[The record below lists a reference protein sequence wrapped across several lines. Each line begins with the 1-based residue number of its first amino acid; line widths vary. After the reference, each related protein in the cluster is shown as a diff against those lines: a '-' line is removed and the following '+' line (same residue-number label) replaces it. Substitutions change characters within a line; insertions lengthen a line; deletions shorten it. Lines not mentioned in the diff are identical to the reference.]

1 MSRFAPLPKRD
12 NRTATTELINWGDP
26 GDYRNRGA
34 VTPRSSSKRLQAYYD
49 SNDIPATPAQS
60 AKAIAPA
67 TAKVSAAAPA
77 APTKPKSAA
86 TIAAEAF
93 AERAAKVMKSPAA
106 IGKVKAAAELLG
118 NTSLTPAEIVAQL
131 ATAETDAARQQAE
144 ISDTWAKA
152 VASANARNGFPTNA
166 EQPAPQKPVA
176 TESETVWTQAIAKV
190 NQINDFTGEAA

>member
-34 VTPRSSSKRLQAYYD
+34 VTPRSSSKRLQAGQ
-49 SNDIPATPAQS
+49 DIPSASAQS
-60 AKAIAPA
+60 PKVVAPA
-67 TAKVSAAAPA
+67 TAKASTAAPA

-86 TIAAEAF
+86 TIAAEAY

-106 IGKVKAAAELLG
+106 VGKVKAAAELLG
-118 NTSLTPAEIVAQL
+118 NTALTPAEIVAQL

-152 VASANARNGFPTNA
+152 IASANARNGFPTNA
-166 EQPAPQKPVA
+166 EQPAPQTPVA
-176 TESETVWTQAIAKV
+176 AVTEADAVWSQAIAKV